1 MDIRKV
7 ETDKWRY
14 RELLLLADEQED
26 MVARYLDRGTMY
38 VLFREG
44 EAVAQCVVTDE
55 GDGLL
60 ELKSLSVLP
69 QHQKKGLGRTLVRFV
84 EQTYQD
90 GFHTLQVGTG
100 DSPLTMP
107 FYRRCGFAESH
118 RVKNFFSEHYDHPI
132 IEAGVQLTDMVYL
145 RKTLSK

>member
-38 VLFREG
+38 VLFQDG
-44 EAVAQCVVTDE
+44 AAVAQCVVTDE

-69 QHQKKGLGRTLVRFV
+69 AYQKKGLGRALVRFV
-84 EQTYQD
+84 EQTYQGD
-90 GFHTLQVGTG
+90 FHILQVGTG
-100 DSPLTMP
+100 DSPLTIP
-107 FYRRCGFAESH
+107 FYRRCDFVESH
-118 RVKNFFSEHYDHPI
+118 RVKNFFLEHYDHPI
-132 IEAGVQLTDMVYL
+132 IEAGVPLVDMVYL

>member
-1 MDIRKV
+1 MDIRRV

-69 QHQKKGLGRTLVRFV
+69 QHQKKGLGRALVRFV
-84 EQTYQD
+84 EQTYQG

-100 DSPLTMP
+100 DSPLTIP
-107 FYRRCGFAESH
+107 FYHRCGFVESH

-132 IEAGVQLTDMVYL
+132 IEAGVPLVDMVYL